1 MKKSEIEDFIEKQ
14 KKISHRNF
22 MNYQESGT
30 SRYYRAHERAEMLID
45 IARQALSAADD
56 HQIVGTYRSELSD
69 YGSRAISILNHNK
82 VDDPETV
89 QLLKD
94 IKSAAILR
102 RLTSDP
108 WR

>member
-1 MKKSEIEDFIEKQ
+1 
-14 KKISHRNF
+14 

-56 HQIVGTYRSELSD
+56 HQMAGTYRSELSD